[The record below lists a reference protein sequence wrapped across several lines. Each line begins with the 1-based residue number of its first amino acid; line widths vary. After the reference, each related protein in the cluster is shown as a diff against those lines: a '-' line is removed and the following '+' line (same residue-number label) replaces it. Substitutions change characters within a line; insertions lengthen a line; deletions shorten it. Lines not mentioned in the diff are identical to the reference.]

1 MDKVSRKLAK
11 SFISITL
18 NCFRSPVAVRMAE
31 EGTDDV
37 LYLLAKNHV
46 LVGIIDEVL
55 ETLNLLQ
62 MDLGALEGQ
71 TSRGLFSNSIFD
83 FSLIGAI
90 PHPESLS

>member
-1 MDKVSRKLAK
+1 
-11 SFISITL
+11 
-18 NCFRSPVAVRMAE
+18 MAE

-46 LVGIIDEVL
+46 LEGIVDEVL

-71 TSRGLFSNSIFD
+71 TRGDYFLN
-83 FSLIGAI
+83 
-90 PHPESLS
+90 